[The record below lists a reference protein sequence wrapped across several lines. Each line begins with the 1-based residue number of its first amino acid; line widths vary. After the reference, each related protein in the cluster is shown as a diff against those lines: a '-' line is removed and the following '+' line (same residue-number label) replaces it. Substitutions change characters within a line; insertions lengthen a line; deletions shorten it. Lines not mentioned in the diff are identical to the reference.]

1 MNKKINKDWPT
12 AQETSSL
19 TSLGLFFSS
28 SSFWVVV
35 VAILVVVVVI
45 HIHIHV
51 VGGVMEKREDAGG
64 RVEVVMVWSWLS
76 TKLSSPWLLYFGQSW
91 GWVEVWVK
99 VWIVVKFR
107 AFKHETP
114 TWTPTLAKLGNW
126 EIELGLSWGTSWRL
140 SWACLNAPNEC
151 LVNVKRY
158 SVSIE
163 KTLYI

>member
-1 MNKKINKDWPT
+1 
-12 AQETSSL
+12 
-19 TSLGLFFSS
+19 
-28 SSFWVVV
+28 
-35 VAILVVVVVI
+35 
-45 HIHIHV
+45 
-51 VGGVMEKREDAGG
+51 MEKREDAGG

-126 EIELGLSWGTSWRL
+126 EIELGLSWGTSWRS
-140 SWACLNAPNEC
+140 SWACLNDPNVWASVGHRYRNVFLLGMAMYVVHLCPGPHIDIEC
-151 LVNVKRY
+151 TTAVHAMQSKLTIVIHNVSGQWLFSR
-158 SVSIE
+158 
-163 KTLYI
+163 LRNQQ